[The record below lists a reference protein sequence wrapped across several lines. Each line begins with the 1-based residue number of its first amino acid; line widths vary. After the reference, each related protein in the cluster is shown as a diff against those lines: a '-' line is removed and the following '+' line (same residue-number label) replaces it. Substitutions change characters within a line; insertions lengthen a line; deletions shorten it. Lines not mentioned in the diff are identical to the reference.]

1 MSKKVVTPTNQK
13 EKVEKSSIVVPVR
26 ASRSSKVQAAL
37 APRFGMNRNQV
48 QRVLNEAENNFDA
61 WRKEGFKG
69 AWWKRYFKNEA
80 GVEAGSN

>member
-1 MSKKVVTPTNQK
+1 MVKNVVAPTKKEKKVVVATVK
-13 EKVEKSSIVVPVR
+13 

-37 APRFGMNRNQV
+37 APRFGLNSRQV
-48 QRVLNEAENNFDA
+48 QRVLSDAESSYEA

-80 GVEAGSN
+80 GSES